1 MKSRV
6 TIKDIAQKTGF
17 SVTTISLVL
26 NDKANHIPRETK
38 LIIAK
43 AVKEM
48 GYRPNKMAVGLV
60 KKQSNIIGFVLPDI
74 RNQFFSYTAKVLED
88 ECHKYDWNLL
98 ICNSDNNHKQE
109 LKHLKMLCDYMVDG
123 IFLSMAANS
132 TEKEVEETINFLE
145 DNKIPYC
152 LIDRDMFDIGK
163 YKISVDHLQG
173 AYLATEHLIKLGHKK
188 IGCITGP
195 LILDDARQRLAG
207 YKQALKDNGI
217 KIDENLIFEG
227 DYSFEK
233 GKMGCDDLLEK
244 NITAIFAANDFSAM
258 GALASIKEHNL
269 VVPRDISIV
278 GYDDIAFA
286 SLLEVP
292 LTTVRQPIEEIGQK
306 ATEVIEL
313 LVNSE
318 NDIKNKIVILE
329 PKLIV
334 RNSTKAISQ

>member
-98 ICNSDNNHKQE
+98 ICNSDNNHK
-109 LKHLKMLCDYMVDG
+109 
-123 IFLSMAANS
+123 
-132 TEKEVEETINFLE
+132 
-145 DNKIPYC
+145 PYC

-233 GKMGCDDLLEK
+233 GKIGCDDLLAK

-269 VVPRDISIV
+269 IVPRDISIV

-292 LTTVRQPIEEIGQK
+292 LTTVRQPIDAIGQK
-306 ATEVIEL
+306 ATAVINH

-318 NDIKNKIVILE
+318 ENIDSKIIILE

-334 RNSTKAISQ
+334 RSSTKTIS

>member
-132 TEKEVEETINFLE
+132 TEKEVEESINFLE

-217 KIDENLIFEG
+217 KIDDNL
-227 DYSFEK
+227 
-233 GKMGCDDLLEK
+233 LAK

-269 VVPRDISIV
+269 IVPRDISIV

-292 LTTVRQPIEEIGQK
+292 LTTVRQPIDAIGQK
-306 ATEVIEL
+306 ATEVINQ

-318 NDIKNKIVILE
+318 ENIDSKIIILE

-334 RNSTKAISQ
+334 RSSTKTIS

>member
-145 DNKIPYC
+145 NNKIPYC

-207 YKQALKDNGI
+207 YKQALKNNGI

-233 GKMGCDDLLEK
+233 GKIGCDDLLEK

-292 LTTVRQPIEEIGQK
+292 LTTIRQPIEEIGQK

-334 RNSTKAISQ
+334 RNSTKAIS

>member
-26 NDKANHIPRETK
+26 NNKAGHIPRETK
-38 LIIAK
+38 LTIAK

-88 ECHKYDWNLL
+88 ECHKYNWNLL
-98 ICNSDNNHKQE
+98 ICNSDNNHRQE
-109 LKHLKMLCDYMVDG
+109 LNHLKMLCDYMVDG
-123 IFLSMAANS
+123 IFLSMAASS
-132 TEKEVEETINFLE
+132 TKEEVEETINFLE

-163 YKISVDHLQG
+163 YKISVNHVQG
-173 AYLATEHLIKLGHKK
+173 AYLATEHLIKLGHRK
-188 IGCITGP
+188 IGCITGS
-195 LILDDARQRLAG
+195 LILDDARQRLQG
-207 YKQALKDNGI
+207 YKQALQDNNI

-233 GKMGCDDLLEK
+233 GKLGCDYLIDK
-244 NITAIFAANDFSAM
+244 QVTAIFASNDFSAM
-258 GALASIKEHNL
+258 GVLASIKEHNL
-269 VVPRDISIV
+269 VVPKDISLV
-278 GYDDIAFA
+278 GYDDIAFV
-286 SLLEVP
+286 SSLEVP
-292 LTTVRQPIEEIGQK
+292 LTTIRQPINNIGKK

-313 LVNSE
+313 LVNNE
-318 NDIKNKIVILE
+318 QKIEQKIVILE
-329 PKLIV
+329 PKLVI
-334 RNSTKAISQ
+334 RESTRAII

>member
-145 DNKIPYC
+145 NNKIPYC

-233 GKMGCDDLLEK
+233 GKIGCDNLLAK

-292 LTTVRQPIEEIGQK
+292 LTTIRQPIEEIGQK

-334 RNSTKAISQ
+334 RNSTKAIS

>member
-233 GKMGCDDLLEK
+233 GKIGCDDLLAK

-292 LTTVRQPIEEIGQK
+292 LTTIRQPIEEIGQK

-334 RNSTKAISQ
+334 RNSTKAIS

>member
-145 DNKIPYC
+145 DNKITYC
-152 LIDRDMFDIGK
+152 AIGSDMFDIGK

-195 LILDDARQRLAG
+195 LILD
-207 YKQALKDNGI
+207 
-217 KIDENLIFEG
+217 
-227 DYSFEK
+227 
-233 GKMGCDDLLEK
+233 
-244 NITAIFAANDFSAM
+244 
-258 GALASIKEHNL
+258 
-269 VVPRDISIV
+269 
-278 GYDDIAFA
+278 
-286 SLLEVP
+286 
-292 LTTVRQPIEEIGQK
+292 EIGR
-306 ATEVIEL
+306 ALCRERV
-313 LVNSE
+313 
-318 NDIKNKIVILE
+318 
-329 PKLIV
+329 
-334 RNSTKAISQ
+334 